1 MRTATWN
8 KVGFDIREATNVDEA
23 MKIAG
28 LDYEVVKAPVYL
40 SSKARV
46 PGVMATKI
54 KGTNEVFGIVGEN
67 YNVVQNR
74 DAFAFVDSIVSE
86 GLEFCKAGQNK
97 YFVYLIASL
106 PKTKVLGDDVQPYI
120 IFQNSHNG
128 TSTVRAAICPLRIV
142 CENQFNFAFREADN
156 KVSLRHSARVMDK
169 LNDAQDVLRMNA
181 GYMNEFAKKAEDMAL
196 IKLSDIKVNSIIE
209 EYFKIPENA
218 TERKINSI
226 EESRTLFLSAYNAED
241 NQNFKGTAWGMVN
254 AFSDY
259 VTHVTPKR
267 KTDKADDSRFMYVTF
282 NPHLFTKFVNMVE
295 G

>member
-181 GYMNEFAKKAEDMAL
+181 GYMNEFTKKAEDMAL
-196 IKLSDIKVNSIIE
+196 IKISDVKVNSIIE

-267 KTDKADDSRFMYVTF
+267 KTDKANDSRFMHVTF

>member
-1 MRTATWN
+1 MRTTTWN

-28 LDYEVVKAPVYL
+28 LDYEVVKSPVYL

>member
-54 KGTNEVFGIVGEN
+54 KGTNKVFGIVGEN

-226 EESRTLFLSAYNAED
+226 EESRSLFLSAYNAED

-259 VTHVTPKR
+259 VTHVAPKR